1 MPFTRQ
7 LERRYRTRHHIIDKD
22 ALIADIHIRLAV
34 SINAVCIVLSN
45 MLAYEYINKR
55 CKNLHQYNTP
65 EYEEHF
71 NAATDP

>member
-45 MLAYEYINKR
+45 MLAYDAPE
-55 CKNLHQYNTP
+55 NTLKKILP
-65 EYEEHF
+65 
-71 NAATDP
+71 NI